1 MVEKSSVLRKIVK
14 FYMLIFLKYLNNLL
28 FMNIICNK
36 EKEVIGKPKPKYL
49 QIKDEKMLGFKR
61 KKGKNTK
68 GESFMQGV
76 MALMF
81 SQVLIKLLGLVYKWY
96 LTNREGFGDEGNAI
110 YSAGFSIYALLLTL
124 SSTGVPNAVARLVS
138 QHTAKGD
145 YRGAHRVFKIAFGM
159 FAIIGLMG
167 TLLLFFGAH
176 YIANSWLAIPEAELT
191 LVALSPAIFFVAIIC
206 VFRGYF
212 NGRENMKATA
222 NSQTIEQ
229 LFKTI
234 FTVVVVEIVA
244 ICSGVNTNL
253 MAAGANLATTLATV
267 GSFFYLYL
275 YYKVRREDLAKEI
288 VSSRPYRT
296 RSIGRTVKNILS
308 VSIPMSLSSILTS
321 INRNIDSTTVKRGL
335 QSFLSESDALK
346 QYGILSGKVDTLV
359 SLPLSFNIA
368 FATALV
374 PAITTAK
381 TKGDMKTATKR
392 VSFSLLVTMLIGL
405 PCMIGMIIFAQQILN
420 LLFPNAPEGA
430 FIFQVSSLTIIFTV
444 LEQTVNGALQGLG
457 KIMTPAIALL
467 IGVALKFILNLVL
480 VPIPEIGAAGA
491 AFATVVC
498 HAVAF
503 FIGFQV
509 LRANMEL
516 ELSISKFLIKP
527 VIATAMMG
535 ICSYAVYFILSG
547 IIAEKLATI
556 MAIIVAIVIYGLAL
570 VILKIFTKEEIFMIP
585 YGQKLYR
592 ILEKMGIYKEA

>member
-1 MVEKSSVLRKIVK
+1 
-14 FYMLIFLKYLNNLL
+14 
-28 FMNIICNK
+28 
-36 EKEVIGKPKPKYL
+36 
-49 QIKDEKMLGFKR
+49 MLGFK
-61 KKGKNTK
+61 KKEGKKVK

-110 YSAGFSIYALLLTL
+110 YSAGFSIYALLLTI

-145 YRGAHRVFKIAFGM
+145 YRGAHRVFKIALGT
-159 FAIIGLMG
+159 FAVIGLIG

-176 YIANSWLAIPEAELT
+176 YIANVWLAIPEAELT

-234 FTVVVVEIVA
+234 FTVLVVEIVA

-267 GSFFYLYL
+267 GSFFYLYIF
-275 YYKVRREDLAKEI
+275 YKMRREDLSKEI
-288 VSSRPYRT
+288 VSSKNYGT
-296 RSIGRTVKNILS
+296 KSIWKTVKSILS
-308 VSIPMSLSSILTS
+308 VSVPMSLSSILTS

-346 QYGILSGKVDTLV
+346 QYGILSGKVDTLT

-405 PCMIGMIIFAQQILN
+405 PCMVGMIIFAQPILD
-420 LLFPNAPEGA
+420 LLFPNAPDGA
-430 FIFQVSSLTIIFTV
+430 FIFQVSSLAIIFTV

-467 IGVALKFILNLVL
+467 VGVTFKCILNLVL
-480 VPIPEIGAAGA
+480 VPIPAIGAAGA

-503 FIGFQV
+503 FIGFNV
-509 LRANMEL
+509 LRANMKL
-516 ELSISKFLIKP
+516 DLNFSKFIAKP
-527 VIATAMMG
+527 FLATLAMG
-535 ICSYAVYFILSG
+535 ICSYATYLLLTGINMG
-547 IIAEKLATI
+547 KMATIIAILV
-556 MAIIVAIVIYGLAL
+556 AIIIYIISVVA
-570 VILKIFTKEEIFMIP
+570 LKIFTKEEIFMIP
-585 YGQKLYR
+585 YGQKLYK
-592 ILEKMGIYKEA
+592 ILEKLGIYKETENVVK

>member
-1 MVEKSSVLRKIVK
+1 
-14 FYMLIFLKYLNNLL
+14 
-28 FMNIICNK
+28 
-36 EKEVIGKPKPKYL
+36 
-49 QIKDEKMLGFKR
+49 MLGFK
-61 KKGKNTK
+61 KKEGKKVK

-110 YSAGFSIYALLLTL
+110 YSAGFSIYALLLTI

-145 YRGAHRVFKIAFGM
+145 YRGAHRVFKIALGT
-159 FAIIGLMG
+159 FAVIGLIG

-176 YIANSWLAIPEAELT
+176 YIANVWLAIPEAELT

-234 FTVVVVEIVA
+234 FTVLVVEIVA

-267 GSFFYLYL
+267 GSFFYLYIF
-275 YYKVRREDLAKEI
+275 YKMRREDLSKEI
-288 VSSRPYRT
+288 VSSKNYGT
-296 RSIGRTVKNILS
+296 KSIWKTVKSILS
-308 VSIPMSLSSILTS
+308 VSVPMSLSSILTS

-346 QYGILSGKVDTLV
+346 QYGILSGKVDTLT

-405 PCMIGMIIFAQQILN
+405 PCMVGMIIFAQPILD
-420 LLFPNAPEGA
+420 LLFPNAPDGA
-430 FIFQVSSLTIIFTV
+430 FIFQVSSLAIIFTV

-467 IGVALKFILNLVL
+467 VGVTLKCILNLVL
-480 VPIPEIGAAGA
+480 VPIPAIGAAGA

-503 FIGFQV
+503 FIGFNV
-509 LRANMEL
+509 LRANMKL
-516 ELSISKFLIKP
+516 DLNFSKFIAKP
-527 VIATAMMG
+527 FLATLAMG
-535 ICSYAVYFILSG
+535 ICSYATYLLLTGINIG
-547 IIAEKLATI
+547 KMATIIAILV
-556 MAIIVAIVIYGLAL
+556 AIIIYIISVVA
-570 VILKIFTKEEIFMIP
+570 LKIFTKEEIFMIP
-585 YGQKLYR
+585 YGQKLYK
-592 ILEKMGIYKEA
+592 ILEKLGIYKETENVVK